1 MKARL
6 TKNLKVKSVTTYLVI
21 EKEQERKDIQQ
32 FLNGNEFYD
41 EVINE
46 SIKEYLRKIGVLDEN
61 NIPTQKGNEI
71 KKTGK
76 MFAKEE
82 GKYKI
87 WYVEEENF
95 IGNKILFIRRIAP
108 KNDINSTNLK
118 PLKTKLDKENHF
130 CLPTQQN
137 DFFRFNLINGDSEK
151 PYEPD
156 NNQYMITL
164 TWEWDNLEK
173 SSLIFKGNL
182 SISPNEKNKSDIVIK
197 TMNLSFEDNFRGNL
211 RDFIKKI
218 FIDWDTK
225 TERLKIRFQE
235 LDNHEKETFEKNIS
249 IRWNGFD
256 IQFKKVPLMPYDK
269 ENAEKWRNWLVTQE
283 LEEKYFNRNDFS
295 ELVKEINQKPA
306 LEPFHLS
313 SIKPFEFLKI
323 IGKSEN
329 PKPYWHL
336 RATLDL
342 NPIDDII
349 KSYSKIE
356 LEKNRRISFKDL
368 AQKLKSGLVEVNK
381 PFDFFY
387 YDRYIKNNIQQKT
400 VMTFI
405 HAIQATRSYVI
416 TDTENSYSNLFKN
429 EPNLNVIDL
438 KKIFDKSKPA
448 HDRYLVL
455 KQGEKLISWVCTNSI
470 DYIRFDEQNF
480 DEKTLGTIQQGVVF
494 ARINNNTLD
503 ENLRTFIKSK

>member
-1 MKARL
+1 MIATL

-76 MFAKEE
+76 MFAREE

-137 DFFRFNLINGDSEK
+137 DFFRFNLIDSNSEK

-156 NNQYMITL
+156 NNQYGITL
-164 TWEWDNLEK
+164 TWVWDNLEK
-173 SSLIFKGNL
+173 SFLIFEGNL

-211 RDFIKKI
+211 RDFIKEI

-235 LDNHEKETFEKNIS
+235 LDNHEKETFEKNIQDG
-249 IRWNGFD
+249 WNGFD

-306 LEPFHLS
+306 LEPFPLS
-313 SIKPFEFLKI
+313 SIKPYEFLKI

-342 NPIDDII
+342 NPNDDVF
-349 KSYSKIE
+349 KSNNKKIE
-356 LEKNRRISFKDL
+356 LEKNQKISFEKL
-368 AQKLKSGLVEVNK
+368 AQ
-381 PFDFFY
+381 
-387 YDRYIKNNIQQKT
+387 
-400 VMTFI
+400 
-405 HAIQATRSYVI
+405 
-416 TDTENSYSNLFKN
+416 
-429 EPNLNVIDL
+429 
-438 KKIFDKSKPA
+438 
-448 HDRYLVL
+448 
-455 KQGEKLISWVCTNSI
+455 
-470 DYIRFDEQNF
+470 
-480 DEKTLGTIQQGVVF
+480 
-494 ARINNNTLD
+494 
-503 ENLRTFIKSK
+503 